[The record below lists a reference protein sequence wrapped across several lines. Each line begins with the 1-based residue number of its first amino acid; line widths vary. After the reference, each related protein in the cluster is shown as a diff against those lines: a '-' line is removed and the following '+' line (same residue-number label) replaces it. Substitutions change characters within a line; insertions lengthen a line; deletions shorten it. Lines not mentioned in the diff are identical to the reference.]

1 MKKRSL
7 YLTAGC
13 LLLAALAYILG
24 WSSLFT
30 VSSIEV
36 KGTSKTISSRIEL
49 GEKLARVEPRVII
62 AEYEKLDWVRNVEI
76 SRNWLSGKVSIDISE
91 RTPIVIF
98 NNLAVD
104 EEGVSFEFQGND
116 VPDLP
121 RIQGPS
127 IEAAIKA
134 SMFFKSLP
142 IEITKEVRLVKVKH
156 TDSYVLE
163 IESGKRKLE
172 VLWGQ
177 DKENALKAQ
186 VYMALLVRPENR
198 KIHRI
203 DLTAPHAPIVK

>member
-7 YLTAGC
+7 YFVGGC
-13 LLLAALAYILG
+13 LLIAALAYILG

-30 VSSIEV
+30 VSSVEI
-36 KGTSKTISSRIEL
+36 KGTSKFITSRVEL

-62 AEYEKLDWVRNVEI
+62 AEYEKLEWVRSVEI
-76 SRNWLSGKVSIDISE
+76 SRNWINGKVTIDINE
-91 RTPIVIF
+91 RTPIAIF
-98 NNLAVD
+98 NSRAID
-104 EEGVSFEFQGND
+104 EEGVSFEYQGIAA
-116 VPDLP
+116 PDLP

-127 IEAAIKA
+127 IETAIKA
-134 SMFFKSLP
+134 SMFFKTLP
-142 IEITKEVRLVKVKH
+142 IEISKDIRLVKVRN

-163 IESGKRKLE
+163 IESGDRKLE

-186 VYMALLVRPENR
+186 VYSALLVRPENR